1 MELRLTIQE
10 ILPFKASNGS
20 SVKPV
25 KVKFD
30 VFFVYFLTCFEMVTE
45 NKYFGY
51 KEWKNTWD
59 YNRLIKKE
67 KKHKKKIPNESSF
80 VIQMNHLLL

>member
-1 MELRLTIQE
+1 VNGQFLWFSLIIILLIQSPIVKDPMELRLTIQE
-10 ILPFKASNGS
+10 ILLFKASNGS

-51 KEWKNTWD
+51 KE
-59 YNRLIKKE
+59 
-67 KKHKKKIPNESSF
+67 
-80 VIQMNHLLL
+80 